1 MRRWAQVLQGGYYLM
16 TGLWPLA
23 HFRSFTALSGPKP
36 DRFQTQATG
45 ALFAATGLALLT
57 GDCATRGLRLLA
69 GATAGS
75 ALAMEVAY
83 RRYLPRVFLLDAVLQ
98 SAFLSAALRSHHG
111 GRR

>member
-1 MRRWAQVLQGGYYLM
+1 MRRRVHALQGGYYLA

-45 ALFAATGLALLT
+45 ALFAATGLALLA
-57 GDCATRGLRLLA
+57 GGPATRGLRLLS

-98 SAFLSAALRSHHG
+98 SAFLAVALKPPR
-111 GRR
+111 